1 MDTIVEEKPNLDED
15 DLKEQALL
23 SNLLINKY
31 QEEVTD
37 RNSHAGNSM
46 LDDSQHRNNDSFRKN
61 RLLTVTDM
69 EDPTYQFNYDTQ

>member
-31 QEEVTD
+31 
-37 RNSHAGNSM
+37 
-46 LDDSQHRNNDSFRKN
+46 
-61 RLLTVTDM
+61 
-69 EDPTYQFNYDTQ
+69 